1 MISSPTNYDDIP
13 KFFLTTP
20 PLYATIKCVIRGR
33 HPSEK
38 TEITTY
44 AKSNT
49 KGATPIEKNVIV
61 VDEQGNEYEAT
72 YPKRAKG
79 LVKNGRARFVGENK
93 ICLAC
98 PPDKILEE
106 EKMEENKLTAK
117 EIFVQLTILQK
128 QLTENSQTSL
138 HRLGDALSSLE
149 GEDCEARFEQIPEIC
164 DVFKTR
170 ELTLLKMLE
179 MYEKMYDDVQNEKSK
194 KVNLVKSAFDNNMAM
209 IKDSDMETQDKFAA
223 LGYVTDKIAELV
235 EKIVVDK

>member
-1 MISSPTNYDDIP
+1 M
-13 KFFLTTP
+13 
-20 PLYATIKCVIRGR
+20 
-33 HPSEK
+33 
-38 TEITTY
+38 
-44 AKSNT
+44 
-49 KGATPIEKNVIV
+49 TPIEKNVNV

-79 LVKNGRARFVGENK
+79 LVKNGRARFVSESK

-138 HRLGDALSSLE
+138 HRLGDTLSSLE

-179 MYEKMYDDVQNEKSK
+179 MYEKMYDDVQNAETK
-194 KVNLVKSAFDNNMAM
+194 KVNLVKSAFDNNM
-209 IKDSDMETQDKFAA
+209 Q
-223 LGYVTDKIAELV
+223 
-235 EKIVVDK
+235 

>member
-1 MISSPTNYDDIP
+1 MVP
-13 KFFLTTP
+13 
-20 PLYATIKCVIRGR
+20 
-33 HPSEK
+33 
-38 TEITTY
+38 IT
-44 AKSNT
+44 KKLHSQKQINT

-79 LVKNGRARFVGENK
+79 LVKSGRARFVAENK

-106 EKMEENKLTAK
+106 EKMEKNKLTAK

-179 MYEKMYDDVQNEKSK
+179 MYEKMYDDVQNDETQKI
-194 KVNLVKSAFDNNMAM
+194 NLVKSAFDNNMAM
-209 IKDSDMETQDKFAA
+209 INDSDMETQDKFAA

-235 EKIVVDK
+235 EKIVVDE

>member
-1 MISSPTNYDDIP
+1 M
-13 KFFLTTP
+13 
-20 PLYATIKCVIRGR
+20 
-33 HPSEK
+33 
-38 TEITTY
+38 
-44 AKSNT
+44 AKS
-49 KGATPIEKNVIV
+49 KSIHKRATPIEKNVIV

-106 EKMEENKLTAK
+106 NKMEENKLTAK
-117 EIFVQLTILQK
+117 EIFAQLTILQK

-138 HRLGDALSSLE
+138 HRLSDALST
-149 GEDCEARFEQIPEIC
+149 FEIENVEVSCDQIAEVC

-179 MYEKMYDDVQNEKSK
+179 MYERMYNDIQKEEAQ

-209 IKDSDMETQDKFAA
+209 IRDSDMETQDKFAA

-235 EKIVVDK
+235 EKIVVDQ

>member
-1 MISSPTNYDDIP
+1 MLIGDGTHNKKLHWQKANQY
-13 KFFLTTP
+13 
-20 PLYATIKCVIRGR
+20 
-33 HPSEK
+33 
-38 TEITTY
+38 
-44 AKSNT
+44 

-79 LVKNGRARFVGENK
+79 LVKNGRARFVDENK
-93 ICLAC
+93 ICLVC

-179 MYEKMYDDVQNEKSK
+179 MYEKMYDDVQNEETK

>member
-1 MISSPTNYDDIP
+1 MVPITKNDIG
-13 KFFLTTP
+13 KKQIN
-20 PLYATIKCVIRGR
+20 AR
-33 HPSEK
+33 
-38 TEITTY
+38 
-44 AKSNT
+44 
-49 KGATPIEKNVIV
+49 GATPIEKNVIV

-106 EKMEENKLTAK
+106 NKMEENKLTAK

-138 HRLGDALSSLE
+138 HRLGDALST
-149 GEDCEARFEQIPEIC
+149 FESENVEVSCDQIAEVC

-179 MYEKMYDDVQNEKSK
+179 MYEKMYDDVQNEETK

-235 EKIVVDK
+235 EKIVVDQ